1 MPNRVLFQQTTTAH
15 CTGGTED
22 PTHYFG
28 EQVFN
33 DYVMRTRLSSETYH
47 SLKET
52 IDAGEPLDSSIAG
65 EVAAAMKQ
73 WRWNVE
79 QLTIPLVSCR

>member
-1 MPNRVLFQQTTTAH
+1 MPNQFFFQQTTTSH
-15 CTGGTED
+15 CTGGIED

-47 SLKET
+47 SLKRRSML
-52 IDAGEPLDSSIAG
+52 ASP
-65 EVAAAMKQ
+65 
-73 WRWNVE
+73 
-79 QLTIPLVSCR
+79 